1 MSKIIDGWH
10 TVKGYRVEV
19 EDGYII
25 RGHRGEGVS
34 YQITHPYKWNKQLN
48 CWVICDR
55 VKVSTFRN
63 SENYKMA

>member
-1 MSKIIDGWH
+1 MSKITDGWH

-25 RGHRGEGVS
+25 RGHRCEGVS
-34 YQITHPYKWNKQLN
+34 YRTTHPYKWNKQLN
-48 CWVICDR
+48 CWVICGR